1 MKKILIVEDEADM
14 CLLLNILLADKNI
27 RLDHVKSLASATSYL
42 ESNHPSVVIL
52 DNKLPDGYGV
62 DHIAELKKA
71 QPDMKII
78 MISGLSGA
86 AMDLA
91 LENGADAFLHKPFT
105 KDQLYKSV
113 QGLLN

>member
-27 RLDHVKSLASATSYL
+27 RLDHVKSLSSATSYL
-42 ESNHPSVVIL
+42 ETNHPAVVIL
-52 DNKLPDGYGV
+52 DNKLPDGYGI
-62 DHIAELKKA
+62 DIIPELKKN
-71 QPDMKII
+71 QPGLKVI
-78 MISGLSGA
+78 MISGLTDA
-86 AMDLA
+86 VMDLA

>member
-1 MKKILIVEDEADM
+1 M
-14 CLLLNILLADKNI
+14 
-27 RLDHVKSLASATSYL
+27 
-42 ESNHPSVVIL
+42 IL
-52 DNKLPDGYGV
+52 DNKLPDGYGI
-62 DHIAELKKA
+62 DYIPELKKT
-71 QPDMKII
+71 QPDLKII

-86 AMDLA
+86 AMDVA

>member
-14 CLLLNILLADKNI
+14 CLLLNILLAGKNI
-27 RLDHVKSLASATSYL
+27 RLDHVKSLSSASAYL
-42 ESNHPSVVIL
+42 ESNQPAIMIL

-62 DHIAELKKA
+62 DYIPELKKS
-71 QPDMKII
+71 QPGLKII
-78 MISGLSGA
+78 MISGLTGA